1 MSSYQQSHHSADRG
15 PALVLVGCTRRPH
28 LSQAISRAIRR
39 VTRVQAALRDSARVA
54 TSRSNRLLRRL
65 AGAGTNPENLARID
79 RMPDHRAARQ
89 TALHYEALRNI
100 NR

>member
-28 LSQAISRAIRR
+28 LSQAISRAIRL
-39 VTRVQAALRDSARVA
+39 VTRVQAALRARVV

-89 TALHYEALRNI
+89 TELHYEALRNI